1 MEQLKFHGL
10 ICCLII
16 LLNIQLSLGFF
27 DSFLTRIVMIDK
39 DDTSFMDATKLR
51 VTKIKRSQHAMSGL
65 LDFLLHNQHYLTLF
79 YNQGIITFKVDV
91 GNQYTVRKVI

>member
-10 ICCLII
+10 ICCLIFV
-16 LLNIQLSLGFF
+16 LNFQLSSGFF

-39 DDTSFMDATKLR
+39 DDTSFMDANKLR

-65 LDFLLHNQHYLTLF
+65 QDFLLPNQKFLTLF
-79 YNQGIITFKVDV
+79 YYN
-91 GNQYTVRKVI
+91 